1 MIAPTSAIILAGG
14 MGTRLRHVLPDIP
27 KPMAPVRGKPF
38 LEYILRYLI
47 RQECHKVILSVG
59 HLHEQIQDYFGEEY
73 EQLQLHYL
81 VEKYALG
88 TGGAIKACLNT
99 LSPEE
104 DVWIVNGDTYFPI
117 DMQFMAIEHLK
128 NKATITIAL
137 KAMEK
142 FSRYGSV
149 AIDPSHMITQFNEK
163 NYCEKGFINGG
174 IYLCNASMINN
185 LPEVDVF
192 SFETDFLNQQTE
204 TKNIYGYTEDAYFI
218 DIGIPEDYARAESEL
233 PDW

>member
-1 MIAPTSAIILAGG
+1 
-14 MGTRLRHVLPDIP
+14 
-27 KPMAPVRGKPF
+27 
-38 LEYILRYLI
+38 
-47 RQECHKVILSVG
+47 
-59 HLHEQIQDYFGEEY
+59 
-73 EQLQLHYL
+73 
-81 VEKYALG
+81 
-88 TGGAIKACLNT
+88 
-99 LSPEE
+99 
-104 DVWIVNGDTYFPI
+104 
-117 DMQFMAIEHLK
+117 
-128 NKATITIAL
+128 
-137 KAMEK
+137 
-142 FSRYGSV
+142 
-149 AIDPSHMITQFNEK
+149 MITQFNEK